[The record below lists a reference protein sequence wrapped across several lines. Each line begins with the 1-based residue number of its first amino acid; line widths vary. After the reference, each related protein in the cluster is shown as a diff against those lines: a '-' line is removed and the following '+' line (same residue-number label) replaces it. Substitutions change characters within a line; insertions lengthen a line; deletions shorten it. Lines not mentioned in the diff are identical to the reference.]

1 MVDSYEK
8 QRDPL
13 LKERDRLAEE
23 IASSGR
29 EGALDGTLSAHSSV
43 VSRIAELNGSISDL
57 RAEDTTPG
65 RVVTE
70 AVPPDAPAGPGLPLL
85 LGLGA
90 AVGVGLGLLAA
101 WVRLVF
107 DPAVRTPGD
116 VVRALHAPVLG
127 TLPRRRGRRREK
139 RAERRVRAPV
149 RCWPAA
155 GSPRSTA
162 RSPSGSPTTRP
173 SRGAAASWSSP
184 PRGGIGTA
192 LAASV
197 NLAASFAEMGK
208 EVLLLEADL
217 RTPSLTERLR
227 HADGLRPGWA
237 RAPGHGTIG
246 WPAGYRVPIDAG
258 ESGVFD
264 LVPGHRVSK
273 VPRALTSSAVSRLI
287 GHADDSDSVLL
298 VLAPAVLSYADA
310 IALIDRVDC
319 VLLVCDPREV
329 RRDDLARVRELV
341 AGAGGCVLGALLHS
355 EGTGGDS
362 GRGGA
367 SGPASPPDRGLPPRP
382 PTPRS
387 SSARASV
394 CGCWTVE
401 RFRRLTRG
409 DPGAAP
415 RRRSGAGAAAA
426 DAAGPHRAGL
436 LRRRPGRGGGDEH
449 RRAGGGGA
457 PVGRARLRHVLPR
470 LHRLHR
476 APRPH
481 RRLCGAGPR
490 PGAGRAGTRGA
501 GLPFG
506 GGLHRAGRGGPGR
519 GRRARAVGGRRPHRH
534 RAGRAGAGAAARA
547 DAGDHPLRLRHPAPA
562 PGRAARRRAAAG
574 GRPARAR
581 HPAVRGRCGAAAAG
595 LGGPRRC
602 PRSRWR
608 CGCWGGTPGARAR
621 TRPAACAGTTWAAG
635 SPSSSGW
642 ATRAASWPSSAWGAA
657 RRPAGGG
664 RAARRRHALRADER
678 AVQRRHRVRPA
689 PLLNRTGSGRR
700 ARPAP
705 RPPREACSPRSPPPG
720 PPFCCCCRTATGARC
735 WATPGPPRPGCCPR
749 PAASTRRWPWAP
761 AGC

>member
-1 MVDSYEK
+1 MSGHAAPGGDERDPAPAVHPDDEPDLLRDQFRQLLRYRWLIALGIALGVLGGGWLGVSGADSYTATTEITVRPLPLDSSGAASAAGGTSMGSERRTALSSVVAERAADALDSGRRPQQLAADLQVTNPPDTRMLRFSYTAHSPRAAARGANAFAAAYLGNREQDAEARAASMVDSYEK
-8 QRDPL
+8 QREPL

-139 RAERRVRAPV
+139 RAERR
-149 RCWPAA
+149 
-155 GSPRSTA
+155 A
-162 RSPSGSPTTRP
+162 RSRP
-173 SRGAAASWSSP
+173 LLAGGRLAEEYRSVAFRLAYDETFARRRRVLVVP

-382 PTPRS
+382 
-387 SSARASV
+387 
-394 CGCWTVE
+394 
-401 RFRRLTRG
+401 
-409 DPGAAP
+409 
-415 RRRSGAGAAAA
+415 
-426 DAAGPHRAGL
+426 
-436 LRRRPGRGGGDEH
+436 
-449 RRAGGGGA
+449 
-457 PVGRARLRHVLPR
+457 
-470 LHRLHR
+470 
-476 APRPH
+476 
-481 RRLCGAGPR
+481 
-490 PGAGRAGTRGA
+490 
-501 GLPFG
+501 
-506 GGLHRAGRGGPGR
+506 
-519 GRRARAVGGRRPHRH
+519 
-534 RAGRAGAGAAARA
+534 
-547 DAGDHPLRLRHPAPA
+547 HPAEF
-562 PGRAARRRAAAG
+562 
-574 GRPARAR
+574 
-581 HPAVRGRCGAAAAG
+581 VREGVG
-595 LGGPRRC
+595 L
-602 PRSRWR
+602 
-608 CGCWGGTPGARAR
+608 
-621 TRPAACAGTTWAAG
+621 
-635 SPSSSGW
+635 
-642 ATRAASWPSSAWGAA
+642 
-657 RRPAGGG
+657 
-664 RAARRRHALRADER
+664 
-678 AVQRRHRVRPA
+678 RVLDR
-689 PLLNRTGSGRR
+689 
-700 ARPAP
+700 
-705 RPPREACSPRSPPPG
+705 
-720 PPFCCCCRTATGARC
+720 
-735 WATPGPPRPGCCPR
+735 
-749 PAASTRRWPWAP
+749 
-761 AGC
+761 

>member
-1 MVDSYEK
+1 MSGHAAPGGDERDPAPAVHPDDEPDLLRDQFRQLLRYRWLIALGIALGVLGGGWLGVSGADSYTATTEITVRPLPLDSSGAASAAGGTSMGSERRTALSSVVAERAADALDSGRRPQQLAADLQVTNPPDTRMLRFSYTAHSPRAAARGANAFAAAYLGNREQDAEARAASMVDSYEK
-8 QRDPL
+8 QREPL

-65 RVVTE
+65 RIVTE

-139 RAERRVRAPV
+139 RAERR
-149 RCWPAA
+149 
-155 GSPRSTA
+155 A
-162 RSPSGSPTTRP
+162 RSRP
-173 SRGAAASWSSP
+173 LLAGGRLAEEYRSVAFRLAYDETFARRRRVLVVP

-237 RAPGHGTIG
+237 REPGHGTIG

-382 PTPRS
+382 
-387 SSARASV
+387 
-394 CGCWTVE
+394 
-401 RFRRLTRG
+401 
-409 DPGAAP
+409 
-415 RRRSGAGAAAA
+415 
-426 DAAGPHRAGL
+426 
-436 LRRRPGRGGGDEH
+436 
-449 RRAGGGGA
+449 
-457 PVGRARLRHVLPR
+457 
-470 LHRLHR
+470 
-476 APRPH
+476 
-481 RRLCGAGPR
+481 
-490 PGAGRAGTRGA
+490 
-501 GLPFG
+501 
-506 GGLHRAGRGGPGR
+506 
-519 GRRARAVGGRRPHRH
+519 
-534 RAGRAGAGAAARA
+534 
-547 DAGDHPLRLRHPAPA
+547 HPAEF
-562 PGRAARRRAAAG
+562 
-574 GRPARAR
+574 
-581 HPAVRGRCGAAAAG
+581 VREGVG
-595 LGGPRRC
+595 L
-602 PRSRWR
+602 
-608 CGCWGGTPGARAR
+608 
-621 TRPAACAGTTWAAG
+621 
-635 SPSSSGW
+635 
-642 ATRAASWPSSAWGAA
+642 
-657 RRPAGGG
+657 
-664 RAARRRHALRADER
+664 
-678 AVQRRHRVRPA
+678 RVLDR
-689 PLLNRTGSGRR
+689 
-700 ARPAP
+700 
-705 RPPREACSPRSPPPG
+705 
-720 PPFCCCCRTATGARC
+720 
-735 WATPGPPRPGCCPR
+735 
-749 PAASTRRWPWAP
+749 
-761 AGC
+761 

>member
-1 MVDSYEK
+1 MLRDQFRQLLRYRWLIALGIALGVLGGGWLGVSGADSYTATTEITVRPLPLDSSGAASAAGGTSMGSERRTALSSVVAERAADALDSGRRPQQLAADLQVTNPPDTRMLRFSYTAHSPRAAARGANAFAAAYLGNREQDAEARAASMVDSYEK
-8 QRDPL
+8 QREPL

-139 RAERRVRAPV
+139 RAERR
-149 RCWPAA
+149 
-155 GSPRSTA
+155 A
-162 RSPSGSPTTRP
+162 RSRP
-173 SRGAAASWSSP
+173 LLAGGRLAEEYRSVAFRLAYDETFARRRRVLVVP

-237 RAPGHGTIG
+237 REPGHGTIG

-355 EGTGGDS
+355 EGTGGDA

-382 PTPRS
+382 
-387 SSARASV
+387 
-394 CGCWTVE
+394 
-401 RFRRLTRG
+401 
-409 DPGAAP
+409 
-415 RRRSGAGAAAA
+415 
-426 DAAGPHRAGL
+426 
-436 LRRRPGRGGGDEH
+436 
-449 RRAGGGGA
+449 
-457 PVGRARLRHVLPR
+457 
-470 LHRLHR
+470 
-476 APRPH
+476 
-481 RRLCGAGPR
+481 
-490 PGAGRAGTRGA
+490 
-501 GLPFG
+501 
-506 GGLHRAGRGGPGR
+506 
-519 GRRARAVGGRRPHRH
+519 
-534 RAGRAGAGAAARA
+534 
-547 DAGDHPLRLRHPAPA
+547 HPAEF
-562 PGRAARRRAAAG
+562 
-574 GRPARAR
+574 
-581 HPAVRGRCGAAAAG
+581 VREGVG
-595 LGGPRRC
+595 L
-602 PRSRWR
+602 
-608 CGCWGGTPGARAR
+608 
-621 TRPAACAGTTWAAG
+621 
-635 SPSSSGW
+635 
-642 ATRAASWPSSAWGAA
+642 
-657 RRPAGGG
+657 
-664 RAARRRHALRADER
+664 
-678 AVQRRHRVRPA
+678 RVLDR
-689 PLLNRTGSGRR
+689 
-700 ARPAP
+700 
-705 RPPREACSPRSPPPG
+705 
-720 PPFCCCCRTATGARC
+720 
-735 WATPGPPRPGCCPR
+735 
-749 PAASTRRWPWAP
+749 
-761 AGC
+761 

>member
-1 MVDSYEK
+1 MSGHAAPGGDERDPAPAVHPDDEPDLLRDQFRQLLRYRWLIALGIALGVLGGGWLGVSGADSYTATTEITVRPLPLDSSGAASAAGGTSMGSERRTALSSVVAERAADALDSGRRPQQLAADLQVTNPPDTRMLRFSYTAHSPRAAARGANAFAAAYLGNREQDAEARAASMVDSYEK
-8 QRDPL
+8 QREPL

-139 RAERRVRAPV
+139 RAERR
-149 RCWPAA
+149 
-155 GSPRSTA
+155 A
-162 RSPSGSPTTRP
+162 RSRP
-173 SRGAAASWSSP
+173 LLAGGRLAEEYRSVAFRLAYDETFARRRRVLVVP

-237 RAPGHGTIG
+237 REPGHGTIG

-355 EGTGGDS
+355 EGTGGDA

-382 PTPRS
+382 
-387 SSARASV
+387 
-394 CGCWTVE
+394 
-401 RFRRLTRG
+401 
-409 DPGAAP
+409 
-415 RRRSGAGAAAA
+415 
-426 DAAGPHRAGL
+426 
-436 LRRRPGRGGGDEH
+436 
-449 RRAGGGGA
+449 
-457 PVGRARLRHVLPR
+457 
-470 LHRLHR
+470 
-476 APRPH
+476 
-481 RRLCGAGPR
+481 
-490 PGAGRAGTRGA
+490 
-501 GLPFG
+501 
-506 GGLHRAGRGGPGR
+506 
-519 GRRARAVGGRRPHRH
+519 
-534 RAGRAGAGAAARA
+534 
-547 DAGDHPLRLRHPAPA
+547 HPAEF
-562 PGRAARRRAAAG
+562 
-574 GRPARAR
+574 
-581 HPAVRGRCGAAAAG
+581 VREGVG
-595 LGGPRRC
+595 L
-602 PRSRWR
+602 
-608 CGCWGGTPGARAR
+608 
-621 TRPAACAGTTWAAG
+621 
-635 SPSSSGW
+635 
-642 ATRAASWPSSAWGAA
+642 
-657 RRPAGGG
+657 
-664 RAARRRHALRADER
+664 
-678 AVQRRHRVRPA
+678 RVLDR
-689 PLLNRTGSGRR
+689 
-700 ARPAP
+700 
-705 RPPREACSPRSPPPG
+705 
-720 PPFCCCCRTATGARC
+720 
-735 WATPGPPRPGCCPR
+735 
-749 PAASTRRWPWAP
+749 
-761 AGC
+761 